1 VILPA
6 GDYDL
11 DEGATSRVSRNS
23 KEEGKNGAELAASCN
38 VQQEASPLQDP
49 RKKKGLSIVACGGNP
64 GVYAGAPGCSPPFL
78 YSVRNCVLPGLG
90 LYVLSWGQGGECWF
104 AGQTSSRPAGTFNFS
119 VEGTREQIKFKL
131 LPARLLDVSRN
142 ASQVALPRRALQL
155 CTAHRA
161 LPRALSCHRMTHATH
176 GRSVDVH
183 GHGASSL
190 LRSPLRRPHRTEQ
203 QQ

>member
-1 VILPA
+1 MRGRPH
-6 GDYDL
+6 GCR
-11 DEGATSRVSRNS
+11 ETR
-23 KEEGKNGAELAASCN
+23 
-38 VQQEASPLQDP
+38 
-49 RKKKGLSIVACGGNP
+49 RKKERTARSWPQVATCSRKHRRFRIREKKKVYLVACGGNR

-142 ASQVALPRRALQL
+142 APHYGVRYNSAVQCNARCRAI
-155 CTAHRA
+155 A
-161 LPRALSCHRMTHATH
+161 
-176 GRSVDVH
+176 
-183 GHGASSL
+183 
-190 LRSPLRRPHRTEQ
+190 
-203 QQ
+203 